1 MFVLP
6 TTGSEDMPN
15 CINEAMLLR
24 KPIIGTRT
32 SGIPE
37 QINDNENGYLVV
49 PGDVDDLTF
58 KLNQIVDLD
67 KEQLAAMGERS
78 YEKYMSSFSYRI
90 AMEKYKSIYRA
101 NSNLSNLKN

>member
-1 MFVLP
+1 M
-6 TTGSEDMPN
+6 
-15 CINEAMLLR
+15 
-24 KPIIGTRT
+24 
-32 SGIPE
+32 
-37 QINDNENGYLVV
+37 V